1 MSLAVSG
8 DEIGRIFSV
17 LALLSSVGTSL
28 VSGAWQKLYNVTLDT
43 FPGAF
48 LLVAATM
55 LIITIPVHLAM
66 KRLVN
71 TFKDSNDSERQKT
84 IEVVTKL

>member
-17 LALLSSVGTSL
+17 LALFSSVGTSL
-28 VSGAWQKLYNVTLDT
+28 VSGAWQKLYNITLDT

-48 LLVAATM
+48 LSLAAAL
-55 LIITIPVHLAM
+55 LIITIPVHLIM
-66 KRLVN
+66 KRLVK
-71 TFKDSNDSERQKT
+71 TFKENNETVSS
-84 IEVVTKL
+84 KL

>member
-17 LALLSSVGTSL
+17 LALFSSVGTSL
-28 VSGAWQKLYNVTLDT
+28 VSGAWQKLYNLTLDT

-48 LLVAATM
+48 LLVAASM
-55 LIITIPVHLAM
+55 LMITIPVHMVM
-66 KRLVN
+66 KRLLKS
-71 TFKDSNDSERQKT
+71 FKENDESAT
-84 IEVVTKL
+84 SYL

>member
-17 LALLSSVGTSL
+17 LALFSSVGTSL
-28 VSGAWQKLYNVTLDT
+28 VSGAWQKLYNLTLDT

-48 LLVAATM
+48 LLVAASM
-55 LIITIPVHLAM
+55 LIITIPVHMVM
-66 KRLVN
+66 KRLLIS
-71 TFKDSNDSERQKT
+71 FKENDESAT
-84 IEVVTKL
+84 SYL